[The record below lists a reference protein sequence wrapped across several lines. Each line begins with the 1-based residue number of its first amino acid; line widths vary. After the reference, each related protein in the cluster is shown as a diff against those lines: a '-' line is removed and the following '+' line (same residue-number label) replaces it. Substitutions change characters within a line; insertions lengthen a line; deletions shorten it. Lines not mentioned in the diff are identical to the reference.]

1 MLGELWQDLRYSKR
15 MLLKFPTYTAIAVA
29 ALALSIGA
37 NTAIFSAADAL
48 LLRPLPVEDIDRLV
62 VPVTLR
68 EGFDPFGSPFLEYA
82 AYRDRAHCF
91 ASSGV
96 ATARSFNLTGRGE
109 PERVRGATVMA
120 NYLSTLGTKPVLG
133 RTFSADD
140 DRLGGPPVALISY
153 GLWQKH
159 FGSNADVISQSLNL
173 DGRRYNVIGVMP
185 PGFDVPGIADVWVP
199 LQVNID
205 TLPLI
210 ERAATNNTIVARLR
224 PGVSLGQADAELK
237 AITRQLEQEYPDFR
251 RGWTVKVVSLRQD
264 LLGDLE
270 GRVHK
275 ALFALMAGVAFLL
288 LICCA
293 NVANLQLARGVA
305 RERELVL
312 LRALGAG
319 RWRIVRQLLTENIL
333 LAVIGGMAGLLLA
346 NWLIPILAWLNPIQ
360 GISLAAFFH
369 NFSIDQRV
377 LVFAL
382 CVSVLT
388 GVAFGLLPALKGAG
402 AHELMPRIKQG
413 EQRSGGDIAGRRWL
427 KGLIVGETAIALT
440 LLICGGLMVQSFQRL
455 QHVALGFSPDNLLTM
470 KMVLPVSKY
479 SEYRQRIA
487 FADEVVERT
496 RNLAGVVSAG
506 TTTNI
511 PLERETAYD
520 AIFDV
525 EGRPSPNPNDVPITA
540 HRIVSPGY
548 LETLGITL
556 IRGRLINQNDRANS
570 LPVVVVVSEEFA
582 RQAWPGKDPLGKR
595 VRRIRA
601 GQIFPWM
608 TVVGVVKDVKE
619 DLFNYRI
626 NRPVWYVPY
635 AQVENNFP
643 LNLVVRTR
651 IDPKSL
657 IAALRDVVRTADPD
671 QPISNVMTMNTILN
685 NVLVTERFGAVLMG
699 TLAISGLILASIG
712 LYGVM
717 AYAVKQRTGE
727 IGLRIALGA
736 QRKHVLALFMGEGM
750 KLTFFGVII
759 GLIAAWGATRLLIS
773 LLFGLGATDATT
785 FSAISLLHGLVGLVA
800 CYFPA
805 RRALSVDPVIALR
818 AE

>member
-1 MLGELWQDLRYSKR
+1 MQTFWQDLRYGAR
-15 MLLKFPTYTAIAVA
+15 MLLKQPGFSLICIA

-37 NTAIFSAADAL
+37 NTAIFSAANAL

-91 ASSGV
+91 SSSGV

-140 DRLGGPPVALISY
+140 DRPGGPPVALISY
-153 GLWQKH
+153 ALWQKH
-159 FGSNADVISQSLNL
+159 FGGNADVISQSLNL
-173 DGRRYNVIGVMP
+173 DGRNYNIAGVMP
-185 PGFDVPGIADVWVP
+185 PGFDLPGIADVWVP
-199 LQVNID
+199 LQTDID
-205 TLPLI
+205 SLPLT

-275 ALFALMAGVAFLL
+275 ALFALV
-288 LICCA
+288 
-293 NVANLQLARGVA
+293 
-305 RERELVL
+305 
-312 LRALGAG
+312 AG
-319 RWRIVRQLLTENIL
+319 RLRIARQPPTENIL

-346 NWLIPILAWLNPIQ
+346 YWLLPILAWLNPIQ

-413 EQRSGGDIAGRRWL
+413 DQRSGGDIAGRRWL
-427 KGLIVGETAIALT
+427 NGLIVGEIAIALT

-455 QHVALGFSPDNLLTM
+455 QHVVLGFSPDNLLTM
-470 KMVLPVSKY
+470 KMVLPASKY
-479 SEYRQRIA
+479 SEYGKRVA

-540 HRIVSPGY
+540 NRIVSPGY

-570 LPVVVVVSEEFA
+570 LPIVVVSEEFA

-643 LNLVVRTR
+643 VNLVVRAR
-651 IDPKSL
+651 LDPTSL
-657 IAALRDVVRTADPD
+657 TAAVRDAIRRVDPD
-671 QPISNVMTMNTILN
+671 QPVSNIMTMNANLSG
-685 NVLVTERFGAVLMG
+685 VLVTERFGAILMG
-699 TLAISGLILASIG
+699 TLAISGLLLASIG

-717 AYAVKQRTGE
+717 AYSVRQRTGE
-727 IGLRIALGA
+727 IGLRDALGA
-736 QRKHVLALFMGEGM
+736 QRKHVLGLFMRDGM
-750 KLTFFGVII
+750 KLTLVGVAV
-759 GLIAAWGATRLLIS
+759 GLVMAWSTTRLLVS
-773 LLFGLGATDATT
+773 LLFGLGATDAAT
-785 FSAISLLHGLVGLVA
+785 FCAISVLLGLVGLIA

>member
-1 MLGELWQDLRYSKR
+1 
-15 MLLKFPTYTAIAVA
+15 
-29 ALALSIGA
+29 
-37 NTAIFSAADAL
+37 
-48 LLRPLPVEDIDRLV
+48 
-62 VPVTLR
+62 
-68 EGFDPFGSPFLEYA
+68 
-82 AYRDRAHCF
+82 
-91 ASSGV
+91 
-96 ATARSFNLTGRGE
+96 
-109 PERVRGATVMA
+109 MA
-120 NYLSTLGTKPVLG
+120 NAICK
-133 RTFSADD
+133 
-140 DRLGGPPVALISY
+140 
-153 GLWQKH
+153 
-159 FGSNADVISQSLNL
+159 SLNL
-173 DGRRYNVIGVMP
+173 DGRSYNILGVMP
-185 PGFDVPGIADVWVP
+185 LVFDLPGVAKVWIP

-205 TLPLI
+205 NLPLT
-210 ERAATNNTIVARLR
+210 ERAATNNAILARLR
-224 PGVSLGQADAELK
+224 PGVSLKQADTELK
-237 AITRQLEQEYPDFR
+237 AIAHQLQQEYPDFR
-251 RGWTVKVVSLRQD
+251 RGWSVKVISLRQD

-270 GRVHK
+270 GRVRN
-275 ALFALMAGVAFLL
+275 ALFALMAGVGFLL
-288 LICCA
+288 LICGA

-305 RERELVL
+305 RERELML
-312 LRALGAG
+312 RRALGAG

-346 NWLIPILAWLNPIQ
+346 YWLLPILAWLNPIQ

-382 CVSVLT
+382 CFSVLT

-413 EQRSGGDIAGRRWL
+413 DQCSGGDGAGRRWL
-427 KGLIVGETAIALT
+427 NGLIVGEIAIALT

-455 QHVALGFSPDNLLTM
+455 QHVVLGFSPDNLLTM

-479 SEYRQRIA
+479 SEYRHRIA

-496 RNLAGVVSAG
+496 RNLAVGVTCV

-540 HRIVSPGY
+540 HRIVRPGY

-556 IRGRLINQNDRANS
+556 IRSRLMNQNDRANS
-570 LPVVVVVSEEFA
+570 LHIAVVSEEFA

-601 GQIFPWM
+601 GQTFPWM

-651 IDPKSL
+651 SDPRPL
-657 IAALRDVVRTADPD
+657 IAALRGVLRTADPD
-671 QPISNVMTMNTILN
+671 QPVSNVMTMNTALN
-685 NVLVTERFGAVLMG
+685 HL
-699 TLAISGLILASIG
+699 
-712 LYGVM
+712 
-717 AYAVKQRTGE
+717 
-727 IGLRIALGA
+727 
-736 QRKHVLALFMGEGM
+736 
-750 KLTFFGVII
+750 
-759 GLIAAWGATRLLIS
+759 
-773 LLFGLGATDATT
+773 
-785 FSAISLLHGLVGLVA
+785 LVA
-800 CYFPA
+800 
-805 RRALSVDPVIALR
+805 
-818 AE
+818 

>member
-1 MLGELWQDLRYSKR
+1 MFGGLWQDVRYGAR
-15 MLLKFPTYTAIAVA
+15 MLLKSPTYTAIAVA

-37 NTAIFSAADAL
+37 NTAVFSAANAL
-48 LLRPLPVEDIDRLV
+48 LLRPLPVEDIERLI

-133 RTFSADD
+133 RTFSADED
-140 DRLGGPPVALISY
+140 QPGGPPVALISY
-153 GLWQKH
+153 ALWQKH
-159 FGSNADVISQSLNL
+159 FGGNADVITQSLSL
-173 DGRRYNVIGVMP
+173 DGRSYNILGVMP
-185 PGFDVPGIADVWVP
+185 PGFDLPGIADVWIP
-199 LQVNID
+199 LQVDID
-205 TLPLI
+205 SLPLS

-237 AITRQLEQEYPDFR
+237 SITRQLEQEYPNFR

-270 GRVHK
+270 GRVRK
-275 ALFALMAGVAFLL
+275 ALFVLMAGVAFLL

-305 RERELVL
+305 RERVLVL
-312 LRALGAG
+312 RRALGAG
-319 RWRIVRQLLTENIL
+319 RWRIARQLLTENIL
-333 LAVIGGMAGLLLA
+333 LALVGGMAGLLLA
-346 NWLIPILAWLNPIQ
+346 YWLLPILASLNPIQ

-377 LVFAL
+377 LAFAL
-382 CVSVLT
+382 CVTLLT
-388 GVAFGLLPALKGAG
+388 GVAFGLLPAVKSAG

-413 EQRSGGDIAGRRWL
+413 DQRSSSDVAGRRWL
-427 KGLIVGETAIALT
+427 NGLIVAEIAIALT

-470 KMVLPVSKY
+470 KMVLPASKY
-479 SEYRQRIA
+479 SEYRKRIA

-525 EGRPSPNPNDVPITA
+525 EGRPPPNPNDVPITS
-540 HRIVSPGY
+540 HRVVSPDY

-570 LPVVVVVSEEFA
+570 LPIVVVSEEFA

-643 LNLVVRTR
+643 VNLVVRASA
-651 IDPKSL
+651 DPTSL
-657 IAALRDVVRTADPD
+657 IGAVRDIIRSVDPD
-671 QPISNVMTMNTILN
+671 QPVSDIMTMNTILSG
-685 NVLVTERFGAVLMG
+685 VLVTERFGAILMG
-699 TLAISGLILASIG
+699 ALAISGLLLASIG

-717 AYAVKQRTGE
+717 AYSVSPRTGE
-727 IGLRIALGA
+727 IGLRVALGA
-736 QRKHVLALFMGEGM
+736 QPKDVLGLIIGYGM
-750 KLTFFGVII
+750 KLTLVGVAV
-759 GLIAAWGATRLLIS
+759 GLVMAWSTTRLLAS
-773 LLFGLGATDATT
+773 LLFGLSATDIAT
-785 FSAISLLHGLVGLVA
+785 FSAISLLLGLVGLFA

-805 RRALSVDPVIALR
+805 RSAMRLNPVEALR
-818 AE
+818 YE

>member
-1 MLGELWQDLRYSKR
+1 MQMLWQDVRYGAR
-15 MLLKFPTYTAIAVA
+15 MLLKQPGFTLIAIA
-29 ALALSIGA
+29 ALAISIGA
-37 NTAIFSAADAL
+37 NTAIFSAINAL
-48 LLRPLPVEDIDRLV
+48 LLRPLPVKDIDRLIS
-62 VPVTLR
+62 TFALR
-68 EGFDPFGSPFLEYA
+68 EGFDPFACSFLEYA
-82 AYRDRAHCF
+82 AYRDRTHLF
-91 ASSGV
+91 SNSGV
-96 ATARSFNLTGRGE
+96 ATQRSFNLIGRAE
-109 PERVRGATVMA
+109 PERIRGAMVMA
-120 NYLSTLGTKPVLG
+120 DYLTTLGVKPLLG
-133 RTFSADD
+133 RAFSADE
-140 DRLGGPPVALISY
+140 DRPGGAPVALIGYSF
-153 GLWQKH
+153 WQKH
-159 FGSNADVISQSLNL
+159 FAGSNGAVGQPLNL
-173 DGRRYNVIGVMP
+173 NGKTYTVIGVMAA
-185 PGFDVPGIADVWVP
+185 GFDLPGAAEIWLP
-199 LQVNID
+199 LQTNIAN
-205 TLPLI
+205 LPLSA
-210 ERAATNNTIVARLR
+210 RAATANEILARLV
-224 PGVSLGQADAELK
+224 PGVTVKQADTELK
-237 AITRQLEQEYPDFR
+237 AIARQLEQEYPNFR
-251 RGWTVKVVSLRQD
+251 RGWSVKVISLRQD

-270 GRVHK
+270 GRVRK
-275 ALFALMAGVAFLL
+275 ALFALAGGVGFLL

-312 LRALGAG
+312 RRALGAG
-319 RWRIVRQLLTENIL
+319 RWRLIRQLLTESML
-333 LAVIGGMAGLLLA
+333 LALLGGAAGVILA

-413 EQRSGGDIAGRRWL
+413 DQRSGGDIAGRRWL
-427 KGLIVGETAIALT
+427 NGLIVAEIAIALT

-525 EGRPSPNPNDVPITA
+525 EGRPSANPNDVPITA

-548 LETLGITL
+548 LETMGVTL
-556 IRGRLINQNDRANS
+556 IRGRLINKNDRANS
-570 LPVVVVVSEEFA
+570 LPIVVVSEEFA

-651 IDPKSL
+651 IDPQSL
-657 IAALRDVVRTADPD
+657 TAALRDVVRTADPD

-699 TLAISGLILASIG
+699 TLAISGLLLASIG

-736 QRKHVLALFMGEGM
+736 QRKHVHALFIGEGM
-750 KLTFFGVII
+750 KLTFLGVII

-773 LLFGLGATDATT
+773 LLFGLGTTDATT
-785 FSAISLLHGLVGLVA
+785 FCAISVLLGLVGLIA

>member
-1 MLGELWQDLRYSKR
+1 MQTLWQDLRYGAR
-15 MLLKFPTYTAIAVA
+15 MLLKQPGFTLIAVA
-29 ALALSIGA
+29 ALAISIGA
-37 NTAIFSAADAL
+37 NTAIFSAINAL
-48 LLRPLPVEDIDRLV
+48 LLRPLPLKDIDRLV
-62 VPVTLR
+62 STFALR
-68 EGFDPFGSPFLEYA
+68 EGFDPFGCSFPEYET
-82 AYRDRAHCF
+82 YRDRSHVF
-91 ASSGV
+91 SSSGV
-96 ATARSFNLTGRGE
+96 ATQRSFNLIGQRE
-109 PERVRGATVMA
+109 PERIRGAKVMA
-120 NYLSTLGTKPVLG
+120 DYLTTLGIKPVLG
-133 RTFSADD
+133 RTFSADE
-140 DRLGGPPVALISY
+140 DRPGGPPVALISY
-153 GLWQKH
+153 AFWQNH
-159 FGSNADVISQSLNL
+159 FAGSAGAIGQLLNL
-173 DGRRYNVIGVMP
+173 DGKTYTLLGVMP
-185 PGFDVPGIADVWVP
+185 PGFDLPGAAEIWLP
-199 LQVNID
+199 LQTNIEN
-205 TLPLI
+205 LPLT
-210 ERAATNNTIVARLR
+210 ERAATANEILARLK
-224 PGVSLGQADAELK
+224 PGVTVKQADTELK
-237 AITRQLEQEYPDFR
+237 AIARQLEQEYPNFR
-251 RGWTVKVVSLRQD
+251 RGWSVKAISLRQD

-270 GRVHK
+270 GHVRK
-275 ALFALMAGVAFLL
+275 ALFALAGGVGFLL

-312 LRALGAG
+312 RRALGAG
-319 RWRIVRQLLTENIL
+319 RWRLIRQLLTESML
-333 LAVIGGMAGLLLA
+333 LALLGGAAGVILA

-413 EQRSGGDIAGRRWL
+413 DQRSGGDIAGRRWL
-427 KGLIVGETAIALT
+427 NGLIVGEIAIALT

-470 KMVLPVSKY
+470 KMVLPASKY
-479 SEYRQRIA
+479 SEYRKRIA

-540 HRIVSPGY
+540 HRVVSSGY

-556 IRGRLINQNDRANS
+556 IRGRLINQNDRADT
-570 LPVVVVVSEEFA
+570 LPIVVVSEEFA

-651 IDPKSL
+651 IDPRSL
-657 IAALRDVVRTADPD
+657 IAALRGVVRTADPD
-671 QPISNVMTMNTILN
+671 QPVSNVMTMNTVLN

-699 TLAISGLILASIG
+699 TLAISGLILACIG

-750 KLTFFGVII
+750 KLTFLGVII
-759 GLIAAWGATRLLIS
+759 GLIAAWAATRLLVS
-773 LLFGLGATDATT
+773 LLFGLGATDAAT
-785 FSAISLLHGLVGLVA
+785 FCAISVLLGLVGLIA